1 MIRMYDTSRK
11 SSKELKC
18 LKMLSIMI
26 SKGKK
31 KIFLILSRPFH
42 SFSQR

>member
-11 SSKELKC
+11 SSKKLKC

-31 KIFLILSRPFH
+31 KQ
-42 SFSQR
+42 SF